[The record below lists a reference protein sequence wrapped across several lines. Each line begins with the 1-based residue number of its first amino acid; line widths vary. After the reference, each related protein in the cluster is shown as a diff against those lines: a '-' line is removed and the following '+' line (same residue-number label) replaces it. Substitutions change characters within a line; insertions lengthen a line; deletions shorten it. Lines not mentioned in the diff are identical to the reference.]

1 MSRGVGTMAAGRRR
15 RSLRLLGA
23 WGVFS
28 HLLEGS
34 RSAPHHWEMRSAAMA
49 ALLPLFCSARLAQKS
64 DCQLLGWQRAQSCS
78 TWLPEKRS
86 CGADSQKL
94 RGKEGKGT
102 NRKKAE
108 KREWKWVRSSQREV
122 IAALRKRLWSLR
134 KAVVERW
141 RVSALLLH
149 CFF

>member
-34 RSAPHHWEMRSAAMA
+34 RSAPHHWEMRGAATA

-64 DCQLLGWQRAQSCS
+64 DCQLLGDSEHRAAPLDCQR
-78 TWLPEKRS
+78 
-86 CGADSQKL
+86 
-94 RGKEGKGT
+94 KE
-102 NRKKAE
+102 
-108 KREWKWVRSSQREV
+108 
-122 IAALRKRLWSLR
+122 
-134 KAVVERW
+134 AVGQTAK
-141 RVSALLLH
+141 S
-149 CFF
+149 